1 MLCNGKRYIKP
12 NAMGLRGKGSK
23 EAISLARTHPGAI
36 SQLQITSKSTN
47 VSGNSKFQLYKA
59 GLFYNVPV
67 TYLCEKQLPKKLHQK
82 LLQAMAGHFHVKA
95 AARPPSNPKH
105 KAPLGADK
113 DNLDTGGSSMSS
125 NIGPERCEND
135 SKLQVTRPVQSKVA
149 QASDRRAPHSTAIW
163 GFGDPLS
170 AYNLS
175 HFTNWSFKHPV
186 AVSTKWT
193 DGHTQMA

>member
-1 MLCNGKRYIKP
+1 MCLGTQNFNCTKQGFSI
-12 NAMGLRGKGSK
+12 M
-23 EAISLARTHPGAI
+23 
-36 SQLQITSKSTN
+36 SQLHICVKSSFPRSCIKSYSKLWLDIFTL
-47 VSGNSKFQLYKA
+47 KRLQ
-59 GLFYNVPV
+59 GLHPIPN
-67 TYLCEKQLPKKLHQK
+67 TRLH
-82 LLQAMAGHFHVKA
+82 
-95 AARPPSNPKH
+95 
-105 KAPLGADK
+105 LGLIK
-113 DNLDTGGSSMSS
+113 TIWTQWGSSSMSS
-125 NIGPERCEND
+125 NIGRGCEKD

>member
-1 MLCNGKRYIKP
+1 
-12 NAMGLRGKGSK
+12 
-23 EAISLARTHPGAI
+23 
-36 SQLQITSKSTN
+36 
-47 VSGNSKFQLYKA
+47 
-59 GLFYNVPV
+59 
-67 TYLCEKQLPKKLHQK
+67 
-82 LLQAMAGHFHVKA
+82 
-95 AARPPSNPKH
+95 
-105 KAPLGADK
+105 
-113 DNLDTGGSSMSS
+113 MSS
-125 NIGPERCEND
+125 NIGRGCEKD
-135 SKLQVTRPVQSKVA
+135 SKLQVTRPVQSKVS